1 MTGFPPGNI
10 HEGEARPIP
19 TRPRLPINSTTNS
32 TPNRT
37 PALSELPF
45 PAAQEIHDSIE
56 ESDFTED
63 RHFPERT
70 GSGTPSQEVLPMVHK
85 WSHTHSILSVVAAP
99 SKDLILC
106 GTQDSKILIFEVSTF
121 ALKHVMNCGHRSY
134 GASVLCMTIDP
145 NENFLFTAGSDSLV
159 KVWDLSPFDDKSATL
174 FDIRCTHLA
183 YSSVDIGD
191 IFSISWSECLQTLFI
206 GAQNASILW
215 CKLDLGTGCDS
226 QTEEEEIKLSSS
238 VDKLPH
244 LRFDKFF
251 DSKGPGGSINRTQTK
266 HQLLRTS
273 GSSSYKSPN
282 LVEIQNEHIINFA
295 HNGYV
300 YCMEL
305 LSQKNAP
312 EFCDLHKGEYDM
324 YLVSC
329 GGDGVIKLWGITVN
343 DDGTL
348 SMEVSTTL
356 ENEDCILSMHVK
368 DSSIYV
374 GLGNSSINAWDL
386 TTFQLTRSFHFVC
399 DDEDKNDEVLSLCIF
414 NDCIYKATN
423 EGGLCKFALRQD
435 LHDDYDKDTIGKNC
449 QVKLDIQGFLRQKSV
464 EVEKSSVFA
473 VQIFEHSGST
483 FLISGGSG
491 SLCLWNITNVGEFDS
506 SSSEMFKSD
515 SISKT
520 NDSIETSNDHLLES
534 LKKVITYKT
543 ISKYPRLYL
552 EESRQCANVFGKL
565 FMSMGAADTKLL
577 PVPNC
582 NPIVYAKFN
591 KDISGPSDEKPVRV
605 LWYGHYD
612 VVDAIQAKDFWGTDP
627 FSLSAKDGNLYARGV
642 SDNKGP
648 VLAAIYA
655 VAELKKNKK
664 LSTDVVF
671 LIEGEEETGS
681 IGFQDAVKHHKNL
694 IGDIDWVMLSN
705 SYWLDDD
712 VPCLNYGLRGV
723 VNANVSVVSEK
734 PDRHSGVDGG
744 VSKEP
749 TMDLIQVIGQL
760 SCQQTNKIEIPGFY
774 DNFKPIDA
782 AELARMEKIKIYA
795 RAHSIPEAD
804 LESLLAKWRNPS
816 LTVHRIDVSGPR
828 NNTVI
833 PQKAKA
839 SLSVRV
845 VPGQDLAKIK
855 TELVLFLE
863 EKFRQLKTQNSLMVD
878 FFHEA
883 EPWLGNPDNL
893 VYQILHE
900 KMKKNWGP
908 SVPDPLFIREGGSIP
923 SIRFLEKAFNA
934 PAAQI
939 PCGQAS
945 DNAHLKDEK
954 LRVINLFKLRD
965 ILQDTFQ
972 ELGVRNPVTHQ

>member
-1 MTGFPPGNI
+1 MPRFAPGNI
-10 HEGEARPIP
+10 HEGEARPVP
-19 TRPRLPINSTTNS
+19 TRPRLPINSSTNS
-32 TPNRT
+32 P
-37 PALSELPF
+37 PALTQPVSVSPF
-45 PAAQEIHDSIE
+45 PCGN
-56 ESDFTED
+56 D
-63 RHFPERT
+63 RHESPEAPDYVEALQELL
-70 GSGTPSQEVLPMVHK
+70 PSDSETMAQEVLPMVHK

-121 ALKHVMNCGHRSY
+121 ALKHVMNCGHRSFA
-134 GASVLCMTIDP
+134 ASVLCMTIDP
-145 NENFLFTAGSDSLV
+145 EENFLFTAGSDSLV
-159 KVWDLSPFDDKSATL
+159 KVWDLSPFNDKSATE
-174 FDIRCTHLA
+174 FDIKCTHLA

-191 IFSISWSECLQTLFI
+191 IFSISWSACLSTLFI

-215 CKLDLGTGCDS
+215 CTLDLS
-226 QTEEEEIKLSSS
+226 QNSHPVPQPGQLSSTTS

-251 DSKGPGGSINRTQTK
+251 DSKGPGGSINPTQSK

-273 GSSSYKSPN
+273 GNPGSMGPI
-282 LVEIQNEHIINFA
+282 LVEIKTENIINFA

-312 EFCDLHKGEYDM
+312 AFCDLHHNEFLM

-329 GGDGVIKLWGITVN
+329 GGDGVIKIWGISKN
-343 DDGTL
+343 PDGTL
-348 SMEVSTTL
+348 SLEASHSL
-356 ENEDCILSMHVK
+356 ENEDSVLSMHVK

-386 TTFQLTRSFHFVC
+386 TTFQLTRSFDFVC
-399 DDEDKNDEVLSLCIF
+399 DDENKNDEVLSLCIF

-423 EGGLCKFALRQD
+423 EGGLCKFALKQD
-435 LHDDYDKDTIGKNC
+435 FQDDYDEDKIAKNC
-449 QVKLDIQGFLRQKSV
+449 SMKVDIQSFLRQKSV

-491 SLCLWNITNVGEFDS
+491 SLCLWNITNVGDEENLS
-506 SSSEMFKSD
+506 SKVVEAPAR
-515 SISKT
+515 T
-520 NDSIETSNDHLLES
+520 QETGTIETSNEHLLES
-534 LKKVITYKT
+534 LKKVISYKT

-565 FMSMGAADTKLL
+565 FMSLGAAETKLL

-582 NPIVYAKFN
+582 NPIVYAKFSKN
-591 KDISGPSDEKPVRV
+591 TKESTDGKPVRV

-612 VVDAIQAKDFWGTDP
+612 VVDAIQAKDFWDTNP
-627 FSLSAKDGNLYARGV
+627 FSVTAKDGNLYARGV

-655 VAELKKNKK
+655 VAELQKNKN

-681 IGFQDAVKHHKNL
+681 VGFQDAVNAHKDL

-712 VPCLNYGLRGV
+712 MPCLNYGLRGV
-723 VNANVSVVSEK
+723 VNATISVESEK

-760 SCQQTNKIEIPGFY
+760 SCQKTNKVNIPGFY
-774 DNFKPIDA
+774 DNFIPIDD
-782 AELARMEKIKIYA
+782 AELARLEKIKKYA
-795 RAHSIPEAD
+795 RGNNIPEAD
-804 LESLLAKWRNPS
+804 LDSLLAKWRNPS

-833 PQKAKA
+833 PQKARA
-839 SLSVRV
+839 SISMRV
-845 VPGQDLAKIK
+845 IPGQDLVDIK
-855 TELVLFLE
+855 NHLVGFLE
-863 EKFRQLKTQNSLMVD
+863 EKFDQLQTKNTLSID

-883 EPWLGNPDNL
+883 EPWLGDPDNL
-893 VYQILHE
+893 VYQLLYE
-900 KMKKNWGP
+900 KMKTNWGP
-908 SVPDPLFIREGGSIP
+908 SVLDPLFIREGGSIP
-923 SIRFLEKAFNA
+923 SIRFLEKAFKA

-945 DNAHLKDEK
+945 DNAHLKNEK
-954 LRVINLFKLRD
+954 LRVVNLFKLRD
-965 ILQDTFQ
+965 ILQDTFK
-972 ELGVRNPVTHQ
+972 ELGLREPKIVQ